1 MKTALDCIP
10 CLVRQTLEAARK
22 VSAEPAVQEG
32 ILRDVLGW
40 AAAMDLSAP
49 PPFLAQRIHRR
60 LRQIGGGADPYQAA
74 KKRHNSLAASLLP
87 GLRRRLARSPDPF
100 HLALRLAIAGN
111 AIDLGAP
118 VETDDKA
125 VRVALNRAL
134 RDPFAGDMEQFR
146 RSIARGGQILYL
158 ADNAGEIF
166 FDRLF
171 IEQLTP
177 ARVTVAVRGVPV
189 INDATLEDAR
199 VSGIEAVAE
208 VIDNGSDAPGT
219 ILDDCSVEFRRCFEA
234 ADLIIAKGQGNFET
248 LSGVSGPIYF
258 LFKVKCPVIAE
269 HAGFAMGTHVLTAST
284 AAPGRR
290 TRKPD
295 STPGSNPRPF

>member
-1 MKTALDCIP
+1 MKTSLDCIP
-10 CLVRQTLEAARK
+10 CLVRQTLEAVRK
-22 VSAEPAVQEG
+22 VSAEPAVQEA

-40 AAAMDLSAP
+40 TAAIDLSAP
-49 PPFLAQRIHRR
+49 PPILAQRIHRR
-60 LRQIGGGADPYQAA
+60 LRQIGNGADPYQAA
-74 KKRHNSLAASLLP
+74 KKRHNRLAASLLP

-125 VRVALNRAL
+125 VCTALNRAL
-134 RDPFAGDMEQFR
+134 RDPFAGDMGQFR
-146 RSIARGGQILYL
+146 RSVARGGQILYL

-177 ARVTVAVRGVPV
+177 ARVTMAVRGAPV

-199 VSGIEAVAE
+199 ESGMEAVAE

-219 ILDDCSVEFRRCFEA
+219 ILDDCSAEFRRRFAA

-248 LSGVSGPIYF
+248 LSDVSGPIYF

-269 HAGFAMGTHVLTAST
+269 HAGFAMGTHVLAAST

-290 TRKPD
+290 HRKPGAA
-295 STPGSNPRPF
+295 TPSKTPS